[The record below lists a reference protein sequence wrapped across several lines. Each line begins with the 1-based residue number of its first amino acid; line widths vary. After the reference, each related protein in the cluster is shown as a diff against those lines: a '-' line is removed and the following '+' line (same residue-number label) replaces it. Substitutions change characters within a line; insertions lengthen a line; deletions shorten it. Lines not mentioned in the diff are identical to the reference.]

1 MATNNNKLGAAR
13 YDLQFKEI
21 LQAVFQ
27 HRAYFGDFFGG
38 GIEAIDGVK
47 ENETAFYV
55 KTSDIPVV
63 VGTYDTD
70 ENTAFGTG
78 TANSTR
84 FGERTEVIYE
94 NTPAEYTWNY
104 AIHEGIDRFTV
115 NNDFERAIAD
125 RLELQAQA
133 KVNQF
138 NAHHGK
144 FISDNA
150 GEDIDGT
157 EGDVADLFNKLSAHF
172 INEQT
177 IGTKVAKVN
186 TEVYNQIMDHPLTT
200 TAKSSR
206 TDIDRGDVPMF
217 KGFEIDVTPDAL
229 FEDGETVYAYI
240 VGVGKAFTGINT
252 VRTIESE
259 DFDGVALQAAGLA
272 GEFILDDN
280 KVAVVKV
287 TGAPSK
293 GGDNGDET
301 P

>member
-1 MATNNNKLGAAR
+1 MATNNNRIGAAR
-13 YDLQFKEI
+13 YELQFKEI

-27 HRAYFGDFFGG
+27 NRSYFGDFFGG

-63 VGTYDTD
+63 VGTYNTD
-70 ENTAFGTG
+70 GDVAFEEG

-84 FGERTEVIYE
+84 FGNRTEIIYE
-94 NTPAEYTWNY
+94 NTPADYTWNY

-138 NAHHGK
+138 NSNHGA
-144 FISDNA
+144 FISDVA
-150 GEDIDGT
+150 GESFEAGDYD
-157 EGDVADLFNKLSAHF
+157 DVADLFNALSAHF

-186 TEVYNQIMDHPLTT
+186 TEVYNKIMDHPLTT

-217 KGFEIDVTPDAL
+217 KGFEIDVTPDSL
-229 FEDGETVYAYI
+229 FEDGESVYAY
-240 VGVGKAFTGINT
+240 VEGVAKAFTGIST

-280 KVAVVKV
+280 KAAVVKV
-287 TGAPSK
+287 TG
-293 GGDNGDET
+293 T